1 MHTSGLTA
9 AVNLSPL
16 CSLAQELHVPLLLH
30 THNLQQYKSTSLFF
44 LIILPPCYFTSQ
56 LVGLQV
62 HAPGTVS

>member
-9 AVNLSPL
+9 AVNPSPL
-16 CSLAQELHVPLLLH
+16 RLLAQELHVLLLLH

-44 LIILPPCYFTSQ
+44 LIILPPCYFMGQS
-56 LVGLQV
+56 VGLQA